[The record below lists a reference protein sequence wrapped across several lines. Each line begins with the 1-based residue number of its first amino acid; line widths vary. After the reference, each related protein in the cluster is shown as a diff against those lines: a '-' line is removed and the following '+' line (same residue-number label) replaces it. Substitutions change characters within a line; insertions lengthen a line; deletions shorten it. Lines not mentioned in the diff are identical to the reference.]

1 MVPGNSHAGDYTYT
15 SLEDLNN
22 GFKTRYIS
30 TETTSTYIDETPI
43 TDYTSYTSIG
53 EFTSYRRGPVNRKE
67 RREFAAK
74 ARSKRVPKRRKRNR

>member
-15 SLEDLNN
+15 STNALGEFQRWYNE
-22 GFKTRYIS
+22 S
-30 TETTSTYIDETPI
+30 TSTYTDPTPI
-43 TDYTSYTSIG
+43 TDYVSYGKLG
-53 EFTSYRRGPVNRKE
+53 ESGPYRRGPVNRKE